1 MDDIRGMT
9 ARLAEDPS
17 SLVFL
22 ELGEALR
29 RRRQLEAAL
38 KVAQTGAARW
48 PSLADAFDLLARV
61 LVDLGDDAQ
70 AFEAWTTALELDAS
84 HAGANKGIGFLY
96 YKVGDHAQTLRHL
109 EAAQAVRPG
118 DPGVEAALRRVRD
131 HLAAPEQPAPAASA
145 RPTEP
150 TSGAPAAPAAAASP
164 TLPFAFED
172 EPASADTPQGA
183 AASEAADA
191 QVFAG
196 LEGAE
201 SGLLLLDAKGMRLGG
216 GLRSPAGEDV
226 ADAVAADLAG
236 VSRDAARAAKL
247 LGLGGWRTLAAESPD
262 GSMLLVAPT
271 PETVLLA
278 VRDPSVP
285 VGRLAYSVERAAGAA
300 RRWLEGLG

>member
-1 MDDIRGMT
+1 
-9 ARLAEDPS
+9 L
-17 SLVFL
+17 
-22 ELGEALR
+22 
-29 RRRQLEAAL
+29 
-38 KVAQTGAARW
+38 
-48 PSLADAFDLLARV
+48 
-61 LVDLGDDAQ
+61 
-70 AFEAWTTALELDAS
+70 AWTTALELDAG

-109 EAAQAVRPG
+109 EAAQAIRPG

-131 HLAAPEQPAPAASA
+131 RLAAPEQPAPPPPAPPAS
-145 RPTEP
+145 
-150 TSGAPAAPAAAASP
+150 AAPATPASSA
-164 TLPFAFED
+164 LPFAFEE

-183 AASEAADA
+183 AASEATDA

-216 GLRSPAGEDV
+216 GLLSPAGGDV

-247 LGLGGWRTLAAESPD
+247 LGLGAWRTLAAESPD

-271 PETVLLA
+271 PETILLA

-285 VGRLAYSVERAAGAA
+285 VGRLAYSVERAAAAA